1 MSFGGPPFK
10 NFKLAYLNTS
20 STNIP
25 TTYGTGAGSL
35 VLTGVGGEGYSHM
48 KIVNETSSRIA
59 IALAAKDDAVPDS
72 STSTNTNQD
81 IVSATSTEF
90 KDDIHIYDKVY
101 LRSDSGSAITSGIV
115 AVVLW

>member
-1 MSFGGPPFK
+1 MSIGAPFK
-10 NFKLAYLNTS
+10 RLKLAYINAA

-25 TTYGTGAGSL
+25 TTYGTGASSL
-35 VLTGVGGEGYSHM
+35 ILTDVGDKGYRHI

-59 IALAAKDDAVPDS
+59 LCLTDKDSGTPDS
-72 STSTNTNQD
+72 STSTNDSQD

-90 KDDIHIYDKVY
+90 KDDIHLYDRVF

>member
-1 MSFGGPPFK
+1 MPLSPPFVRI
-10 NFKLAYLNTS
+10 KLAYINAA

-25 TTYGTGAGSL
+25 TTFGTGASSL
-35 VLTGVGGEGYSHM
+35 ILTDVGGQGFGHM

-59 IALAAKDDAVPDS
+59 LCLTDKDSGTPSS
-72 STSTNTNQD
+72 STSTNPSQD

-90 KDDIHIYDKVY
+90 KDDIHIYDRVF